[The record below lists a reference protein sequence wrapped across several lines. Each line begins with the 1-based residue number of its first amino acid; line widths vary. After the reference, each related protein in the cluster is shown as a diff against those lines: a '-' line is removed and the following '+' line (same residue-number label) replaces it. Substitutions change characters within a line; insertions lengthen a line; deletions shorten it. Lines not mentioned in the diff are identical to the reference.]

1 VTPPGRP
8 GGADRPSA
16 DSPVAGPGERALI
29 VTHADGRTTLEV
41 GAPPDDLVAAD
52 GVLVSVTHSSVNYK
66 DALAVSP
73 TGRVAARSPLVP
85 GIDLAGV
92 VVEPGDSAY
101 LPGQAVLAHGYGL
114 GVSRHGG
121 WATVARVPAD
131 WLFPLPEGLSA
142 WEAMAIGTAGFTA
155 ALSLLELEAA
165 GLDRR
170 SGPVLVTGATGGVGS
185 AAVALLAGRG
195 YEVVASTGKVESER
209 ATLKRLGATEVIGR
223 LAAPERPLGRARWAG
238 VVDCV
243 GGPVL
248 ARALSE
254 LRYGAAAAASGLTGG
269 AELHSSVF
277 PFILRGA
284 RLIGVDS
291 AELPMARRREVWAAL
306 AAELPWQALRS
317 VTRTVGLE
325 EVPAVVEQLLAGQGV
340 GRTVVRP
347 TDNPPGEPES
357 RPTEA

>member
-1 VTPPGRP
+1 MISPGRP
-8 GGADRPSA
+8 DGANRPA
-16 DSPVAGPGERALI
+16 VDSPAAGLGERALV
-29 VTHADGRTTLEV
+29 VTHADGRTTVEV
-41 GAPPDDLVAAD
+41 GSPPDDLVAAD
-52 GVLVSVTHSSVNYK
+52 GVLVAVSHSSVNYK

-73 TGRVAARSPLVP
+73 TGRVAALSPLVP

-92 VVEPGDSAY
+92 VVEPGGSAY

-131 WLFPLPEGLSA
+131 WLFPRPEGLTA
-142 WEAMAIGTAGFTA
+142 WDAMAIGTAGFTA

-185 AAVALLAGRG
+185 AAVALLAARG
-195 YEVVASTGKVESER
+195 YEVVASTGKLERER
-209 ATLKRLGATEVIGR
+209 ATLERLGATEAIGR

-277 PFILRGA
+277 PFILRA
-284 RLIGVDS
+284 VRLIGIDS
-291 AELPMARRREVWAAL
+291 AELPMARRQEVWAAL
-306 AAELPWQALRS
+306 ADELPWQALRR

-325 EVPAVVEQLLAGQGV
+325 EVPAVVEQLLAGEGV
-340 GRTVVRP
+340 GRVVVQLP
-347 TDNPPGEPES
+347 ANPRGGPDARLAG
-357 RPTEA
+357 T